1 MSDIRFNRWLHQSG
15 TGGVSQDSSGNIG
28 IGTTVPTMALDVRG
42 DVNIGNTININNAS
56 GIISATTFTGTTGTF
71 SGNLS
76 AVDATFTGNVTIG
89 GTLTYEDVANI
100 DAVGIITA
108 QSDIIV
114 GGGLTVTGISTFNN
128 DVKLLDSD
136 ILKFGSDEDLR
147 IYHDG
152 VHSHIREVGTGD
164 LRLRSSKIQLMN
176 ENSQEYF
183 VGTSGGSVELFH
195 SDVKKFE
202 TTGVG
207 ITVYGT
213 TQTQQLNITGVTTA
227 SSFVGSG
234 NVGVQTSSITHSA
247 LVGAGNS
254 FVGMYIGDGSLV
266 FNKYLNR
273 TGGYYISTEVN
284 ALNAGPVSLGSTM
297 TLDGTWVIV

>member
-1 MSDIRFNRWLHQSG
+1 MSTLKTHNLQSP
-15 TGGVSQDSSGNIG
+15 DSGSSNI
-28 IGTTVPTMALDVRG
+28 AL
-42 DVNIGNTININNAS
+42 TPNA
-56 GIISATTFTGTTGTF
+56 GM
-71 SGNLS
+71 
-76 AVDATFTGNVTIG
+76 V
-89 GTLTYEDVANI
+89 
-100 DAVGIITA
+100 
-108 QSDIIV
+108 
-114 GGGLTVTGISTFNN
+114 VTGISTFSNN
-128 DVKLLDSD
+128 LDINANIDVTGVSTFRNNVHLLDD
-136 ILKFGSDEDLR
+136 DRLKLGTGEDLQ

-152 VHSHIREVGTGD
+152 SNSYLLNSTGD
-164 LRLRSSKIQLMN
+164 IIIRDDSRVRIRTDQLVI
-176 ENSQEYF
+176 NSGDNTESLIYAEKN
-183 VGTSGGSVELFH
+183 GSVYLYH
-195 SDVKKFE
+195 NGSQKLE
-202 TTGVG
+202 TTNTG
-207 ITVYGT
+207 I
-213 TQTQQLNITGVTTA
+213 LITGATTA

>member
-1 MSDIRFNRWLHQSG
+1 MARFTTN
-15 TGGVSQDSSGNIG
+15 GGV
-28 IGTTVPTMALDVRG
+28 
-42 DVNIGNTININNAS
+42 
-56 GIISATTFTGTTGTF
+56 
-71 SGNLS
+71 NLYY
-76 AVDATFTGNVTIG
+76 D
-89 GTLTYEDVANI
+89 
-100 DAVGIITA
+100 
-108 QSDIIV
+108 
-114 GGGLTVTGISTFNN
+114 
-128 DVKLLDSD
+128 
-136 ILKFGSDEDLR
+136 
-147 IYHDG
+147 
-152 VHSHIREVGTGD
+152 
-164 LRLRSSKIQLMN
+164 
-176 ENSQEYF
+176 NS
-183 VGTSGGSVELFH
+183 
-195 SDVKKFE
+195 KKFE

-234 NVGVQTSSITHSA
+234 NLGIQTSSITHSA

>member
-1 MSDIRFNRWLHQSG
+1 MSTLKTHNLQSP
-15 TGGVSQDSSGNIG
+15 DSGSSNI
-28 IGTTVPTMALDVRG
+28 AL
-42 DVNIGNTININNAS
+42 TPNA
-56 GIISATTFTGTTGTF
+56 GM
-71 SGNLS
+71 
-76 AVDATFTGNVTIG
+76 V
-89 GTLTYEDVANI
+89 
-100 DAVGIITA
+100 
-108 QSDIIV
+108 
-114 GGGLTVTGISTFNN
+114 VTGISTFSNN
-128 DVKLLDSD
+128 LDINANIDVTGISTFQNNVHLLDDDKLL
-136 ILKFGSDEDLR
+136 LGGSAGTHDGLE
-147 IYHDG
+147 IYHDSNNSYITDSGSGNLLIGSDNDLWITNAAGTENKARFTTNGG
-152 VHSHIREVGTGD
+152 VNLYYD
-164 LRLRSSKIQLMN
+164 
-176 ENSQEYF
+176 NS
-183 VGTSGGSVELFH
+183 
-195 SDVKKFE
+195 KKFE

-234 NVGVQTSSITHSA
+234 NLGIQTSSITHSA

>member
-1 MSDIRFNRWLHQSG
+1 MSTLKTHNLQSP
-15 TGGVSQDSSGNIG
+15 DSGSSNI
-28 IGTTVPTMALDVRG
+28 AL
-42 DVNIGNTININNAS
+42 TPNA
-56 GIISATTFTGTTGTF
+56 GM
-71 SGNLS
+71 
-76 AVDATFTGNVTIG
+76 V
-89 GTLTYEDVANI
+89 
-100 DAVGIITA
+100 
-108 QSDIIV
+108 
-114 GGGLTVTGISTFNN
+114 VTGISTFSNN
-128 DVKLLDSD
+128 LDINANIDVTGISTFQSNVHLADNVKINLGTGD
-136 ILKFGSDEDLR
+136 DLE

-152 VHSHIREVGTGD
+152 NHSQIRDNGTGN
-164 LRLRSSKIQLMN
+164 LQLLTN
-176 ENSQEYF
+176 HFRVLSPDGSETYLSAESNGPVQLYHNNSR
-183 VGTSGGSVELFH
+183 
-195 SDVKKFE
+195 KFA

>member
-1 MSDIRFNRWLHQSG
+1 MV
-15 TGGVSQDSSGNIG
+15 VSIF
-28 IGTTVPTMALDVRG
+28 TT
-42 DVNIGNTININNAS
+42 
-56 GIISATTFTGTTGTF
+56 TTPR
-71 SGNLS
+71 S
-76 AVDATFTGNVTIG
+76 
-89 GTLTYEDVANI
+89 
-100 DAVGIITA
+100 
-108 QSDIIV
+108 
-114 GGGLTVTGISTFNN
+114 
-128 DVKLLDSD
+128 
-136 ILKFGSDEDLR
+136 LK
-147 IYHDG
+147 
-152 VHSHIREVGTGD
+152 
-164 LRLRSSKIQLMN
+164 
-176 ENSQEYF
+176 
-183 VGTSGGSVELFH
+183 
-195 SDVKKFE
+195 

-234 NVGVQTSSITHSA
+234 NLGIQTSSITHSA

>member
-1 MSDIRFNRWLHQSG
+1 MSTLKTHNLQSP
-15 TGGVSQDSSGNIG
+15 DSGSSNI
-28 IGTTVPTMALDVRG
+28 AL
-42 DVNIGNTININNAS
+42 TPNA
-56 GIISATTFTGTTGTF
+56 GM
-71 SGNLS
+71 
-76 AVDATFTGNVTIG
+76 V
-89 GTLTYEDVANI
+89 
-100 DAVGIITA
+100 
-108 QSDIIV
+108 
-114 GGGLTVTGISTFNN
+114 VTGISTFSNN
-128 DVKLLDSD
+128 LDINANIDVTGVSTFQNNVHLLDNDKLLLGGTAGTASD
-136 ILKFGSDEDLR
+136 LQ

-152 VHSHIREVGTGD
+152 SHSYIDDAGTGN
-164 LRLRSSKIQLMN
+164 LYLRSGTLSIQNLAGSKTSVVFN
-176 ENSQEYF
+176 
-183 VGTSGGSVELFH
+183 SGGGQELYH
-195 SDVKKFE
+195 NNSKKFE

>member
-15 TGGVSQDSSGNIG
+15 TGGVSQDSSGHIG

-71 SGNLS
+71 SGNVS

-128 DVKLLDSD
+128 DIKLLDND
-136 ILKFGSDEDLR
+136 KLNFGIGEDLQ

-152 VHSHIREVGTGD
+152 SNSFVKDTGIGSVKNTTSELQITNAAVNELL
-164 LRLRSSKIQLMN
+164 LRATQN
-176 ENSQEYF
+176 
-183 VGTSGGSVELFH
+183 GSVELF
-195 SDVKKFE
+195 
-202 TTGVG
+202 
-207 ITVYGT
+207 
-213 TQTQQLNITGVTTA
+213 
-227 SSFVGSG
+227 
-234 NVGVQTSSITHSA
+234 
-247 LVGAGNS
+247 
-254 FVGMYIGDGSLV
+254 
-266 FNKYLNR
+266 
-273 TGGYYISTEVN
+273 
-284 ALNAGPVSLGSTM
+284 TM
-297 TLDGTWVIV
+297 TTVKSLKPKILVLL

>member
-1 MSDIRFNRWLHQSG
+1 MSTLKTHNLQSP
-15 TGGVSQDSSGNIG
+15 DSGSSNI
-28 IGTTVPTMALDVRG
+28 AL
-42 DVNIGNTININNAS
+42 TPNA
-56 GIISATTFTGTTGTF
+56 GM
-71 SGNLS
+71 
-76 AVDATFTGNVTIG
+76 V
-89 GTLTYEDVANI
+89 
-100 DAVGIITA
+100 
-108 QSDIIV
+108 
-114 GGGLTVTGISTFNN
+114 VTGISTFSNN
-128 DVKLLDSD
+128 LDINANIDVTGISTFQNNVHLLDDDKLL
-136 ILKFGSDEDLR
+136 LGGSAGTHDGLE
-147 IYHDG
+147 IYHDSNNSYITDSGSGNLLIGSDNDLWITNAAGTENGILRFTTNGG
-152 VHSHIREVGTGD
+152 VN
-164 LRLRSSKIQLMN
+164 Q
-176 ENSQEYF
+176 F
-183 VGTSGGSVELFH
+183 
-195 SDVKKFE
+195 
-202 TTGVG
+202 TTTTPRNLKPLAVG